1 MVLIVVLKVA
11 QQETARWL
19 YLP

>member
-11 QQETARWL
+11 QQETVRWL